1 MKRFLALLLAAVCLL
16 ACLSGCAAGGAG
28 QTADTDAQ
36 LAPAEAA
43 EQAAEQTQDKTSLSD
58 IIRVPFG
65 YLLEWLYQFA
75 NNYGVALILFSLII
89 KLVLLPMSI
98 KSKKSMLKMSRLS
111 PIVKAME
118 VQYGDDKQKYQQ
130 AVQQLYKEE
139 GVSMG
144 GGCLW
149 SFIPLL
155 ILLPLYYVIREP
167 LTYMLHNS
175 RSVSAAIVAFVR
187 ASGENLGA
195 NTYYAQLAA
204 AGKLGGYIEPLRALA
219 VTANANLTAIDF
231 SFLGLDL
238 AAIPT
243 FKIWTVAK
251 EGWSQIGL
259 FLMPIVSAGFQM
271 LSMFISQKMSGQVAT
286 NADGERDEEAAKQQ
300 AKTNMSMM
308 LMMPLMSLWI
318 GYSMPAALSI
328 YWIAQ
333 AVFGTVQD
341 YFLTVH
347 YRKVYD
353 AEDALKQ
360 ERAAL
365 KRAEEM
371 EKERQRQLRREQNPD
386 GIMDNVSKKKLR
398 QQEKEAADKAAREYE
413 AKKNPVAADA
423 QDEKKPLS
431 GDAARPY
438 AMGRAYDPTHYGKKA
453 DAQSADAPTEE

>member
-75 NNYGVALILFSLII
+75 NNYGVALILVSLII

-347 YRKVYD
+347 YRKIYD

-386 GIMDNVSKKKLR
+386 GIKDNGSKKKLR

-413 AKKNPVAADA
+413 ARKNPVAADV

-438 AMGRAYDPTHYGKKA
+438 AKGRAYDPTHYGKKA

>member
-371 EKERQRQLRREQNPD
+371 EKGRQRQLRREQNPD

-413 AKKNPVAADA
+413 ARKNPVAADA

-438 AMGRAYDPTHYGKKA
+438 AKGRAYDPTHYGKKA

>member
-1 MKRFLALLLAAVCLL
+1 MKRFLALLLAALCLL
-16 ACLSGCAAGGAG
+16 ACLSGCVAGGAG
-28 QTADTDAQ
+28 QTAETDSQ
-36 LAPAEAA
+36 LTP
-43 EQAAEQTQDKTSLSD
+43 EQAATQAAESTQDKMSLSD

-89 KLVLLPMSI
+89 KLILLPMSI
-98 KSKKSMLKMSRLS
+98 KSKKSTLKMSRLA

-118 VQYGDDKQKYQQ
+118 SKYGDDKQKYQQ

-187 ASGENLGA
+187 ASGENLGT

-204 AGKLGGYIEPLRALA
+204 AGKLGAYVEPLKALS
-219 VTANANLTAIDF
+219 VTAQANLTSIDF

-341 YFLTVH
+341 YFLTLH
-347 YRKVYD
+347 FRKVYD
-353 AEDALKQ
+353 AEDAERQ

-365 KRAEEM
+365 KRAEEI

-398 QQEKEAADKAAREYE
+398 QQEKESADRAAREYE
-413 AKKNPVAADA
+413 AKKNPAPEAKDDK
-423 QDEKKPLS
+423 QPLS

-438 AMGRAYDPTHYGKKA
+438 AKGRAYDPTHYGKKA
-453 DAQSADAPTEE
+453 DALSADAPTEE

>member
-75 NNYGVALILFSLII
+75 NNYGVALILLSLII

-341 YFLTVH
+341 YFLTIH
-347 YRKVYD
+347 FRKIYD
-353 AEDALKQ
+353 AEDAERQ

-365 KRAEEM
+365 KRAEEI

-398 QQEKEAADKAAREYE
+398 QQEKDASERAAREYE
-413 AKKNPVAADA
+413 ARKNPVPADV

-438 AMGRAYDPTHYGKKA
+438 AKGRAYDPTHYGKKA

>member
-16 ACLSGCAAGGAG
+16 ACLSGCAAGGTS

-43 EQAAEQTQDKTSLSD
+43 EQAAEQTQDKMSLSD

-75 NNYGVALILFSLII
+75 NNYGLALILFSLII
-89 KLVLLPMSI
+89 KLILLPMSI

-118 VQYGDDKQKYQQ
+118 VKYGDDKQKYQQ

-187 ASGENLGA
+187 ASGEDLGA
-195 NTYYAQLAA
+195 NSYYAQLAA
-204 AGKLGGYIEPLRALA
+204 AGKLGAYIEPLRALA
-219 VTANANLTAIDF
+219 VTANANLSAIDF

-259 FLMPIVSAGFQM
+259 FLLPIISGGFQM
-271 LSMFISQKMSGQVAT
+271 LSMLISQKMSGQVAT

-300 AKTNMSMM
+300 AKTNTTMM

-353 AEDALKQ
+353 AEDAARQ

-398 QQEKEAADKAAREYE
+398 QQEKEAADRAAREYE
-413 AKKNPVAADA
+413 ARKNPVAADA

-438 AMGRAYDPTHYGKKA
+438 SRGRAYDPTHYGKKA